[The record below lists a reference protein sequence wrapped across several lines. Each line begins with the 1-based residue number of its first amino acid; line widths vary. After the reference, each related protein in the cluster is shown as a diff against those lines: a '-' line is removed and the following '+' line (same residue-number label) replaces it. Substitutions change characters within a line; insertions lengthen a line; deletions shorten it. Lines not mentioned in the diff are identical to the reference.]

1 MNSRNLN
8 DTSTHKESRL
18 PDCLFRG
25 ENAILAGR
33 LIDLTES
40 LIEYWPVTVR
50 QVYYQAV
57 AALYVENKQSRYA
70 AVSKI
75 LTKLRRNDVIPWI
88 AIEDRTRRTIDK
100 QGVSTFS
107 EFFSNHCERF
117 LNPEYFHLC
126 RVSGQ
131 PKYIELATEK
141 DALSSIIE
149 GGVRW
154 HCVRLNVVRGQ
165 VSATMVN
172 QMAERFEQA
181 YMDGQEPVLIYFG
194 DLDPSGV
201 QIPRALIKNMKIEH
215 GIDVRLVQAG
225 LNPDHIEKYNLPKS
239 MDAAKASDPNI
250 AMWRREFPGVP
261 PTELDALHPEDLKRL
276 AVDTLESELDMG
288 LFSSREKQERVE
300 VERLERIRNRT
311 VAVAYQQYQAEF
323 GA

>member
-1 MNSRNLN
+1 M
-8 DTSTHKESRL
+8 
-18 PDCLFRG
+18 
-25 ENAILAGR
+25 
-33 LIDLTES
+33 
-40 LIEYWPVTVR
+40 
-50 QVYYQAV
+50 
-57 AALYVENKQSRYA
+57 
-70 AVSKI
+70 
-75 LTKLRRNDVIPWI
+75 
-88 AIEDRTRRTIDK
+88 
-100 QGVSTFS
+100 
-107 EFFSNHCERF
+107 
-117 LNPEYFHLC
+117 
-126 RVSGQ
+126 
-131 PKYIELATEK
+131 
-141 DALSSIIE
+141 
-149 GGVRW
+149 
-154 HCVRLNVVRGQ
+154 RLNVVRGQ

>member
-18 PDCLFRG
+18 PDDLFRG

-33 LIDLTES
+33 LIELTES
-40 LIEYWPVTVR
+40 LVDYWPVTVR
-50 QVYYQAV
+50 QVYYRAV
-57 AALYVENKQSRYA
+57 AALYVENNHSRYR

-75 LTKLRRNDVIPWI
+75 LTKLRRNDVIPWH

-100 QGVSTFS
+100 QGVSTFD
-107 EFFSNHCERF
+107 EFFNNECKQF
-117 LNPEYFHLC
+117 LNPNYYHLC

-141 DALSSIIE
+141 DALSAIIE
-149 GGVRW
+149 SAVRW

-172 QMAERFEQA
+172 QMAERFEKG
-181 YMDGQEPVLIYFG
+181 YMNGQEPVLIYFG
-194 DLDPSGV
+194 DLDPSGI
-201 QIPRALIKNMKIEH
+201 QIPRALIKNMRREH
-215 GIDVRLVQAG
+215 GIDVRLVRAG
-225 LNPDHIEKYNLPKS
+225 LNPDQIEKYKLPIS
-239 MDAAKASDPNI
+239 MDGAKPSDPNI

-276 AVDTLESELDMG
+276 AVDSLEAELDMD
-288 LFSSREKQERVE
+288 LFNSRENQERVE
-300 VERLERIRNRT
+300 IEKLKIIRNRT
-311 VAVAYQQYQAEF
+311 LAVAYQQYQSEF
-323 GA
+323 SA